1 MNVSKTLSELAVIKA
16 SETAIIFN
24 DKQFTYG
31 NINTIANSLASY
43 LAEKGIKRG
52 DSIAVILP
60 NCPEFAFAYFA
71 VDILAI
77 SR

>member
-1 MNVSKTLSELAVIKA
+1 MGNSISTVLFELKISDMNVSKTLSELAVIKA

-60 NCPEFAFAYFA
+60 
-71 VDILAI
+71 
-77 SR
+77 